1 MKRLDA
7 VVPIYNEENILSE
20 LDTRLRSVL
29 SGLEFDWR
37 IIYVDDGSVD
47 GSGLRLAALA
57 REHAQVS
64 VVHLSRNFG
73 QQLAIAAG
81 LAMANADAVVLLDG
95 DLQDPP
101 EVIPSLV
108 EKWEE
113 GNDVVYAIKRK
124 RKESWLKRKMF
135 SLFYVILRRMSSL
148 DIPANAGNFSLMDR
162 SVVELINSM
171 PERSRYVSGL
181 RAYVGGRQ
189 VGVEFERA
197 ERFAG
202 EPRQSPRRLIR
213 MALDAFFAFS
223 DLPLKLATMLGFVV
237 SGVAF
242 LVLMTV
248 LYKKLILGGDQAIAG
263 WASTMTSI
271 LFLGGIQLMSVGII
285 GEYIGRIY
293 NETKARPAW
302 VVARYRNLDDRDP
315 SGIPAPLHESESG
328 D

>member
-1 MKRLDA
+1 MKTLDA
-7 VVPIYNEENILSE
+7 VVPIYNEIEILPE
-20 LDTRLRSVL
+20 LHGRLRDVL
-29 SGLEFDWR
+29 SASGHEWR

-47 GSGLRLAALA
+47 GSAACLASFAA
-57 REHAQVS
+57 EHGQVS

-81 LAMANADAVVLLDG
+81 LSMADADAVVLLDG

-101 EVIPSLV
+101 EVIPDLIA
-108 EKWEE
+108 KWEE
-113 GNDVVYAIKRK
+113 GHDVVYAIKRK
-124 RKESWLKRKMF
+124 RKENWLKRKLF
-135 SLFYVILRRMSSL
+135 SLFYVILRRMSSVE
-148 DIPANAGNFSLMDR
+148 IPADAGNFSLMDR

-202 EPRQSPRRLIR
+202 APRQSPRRLLR
-213 MALDAFFAFS
+213 MAFDAFVSFS
-223 DLPLKLATMLGFVV
+223 ELPLRLATILGFLV
-237 SGVAF
+237 SGIAF
-242 LVLMTV
+242 LVLLTV
-248 LYKKLILGGDQAIAG
+248 LYKRLISGEAIIG

-271 LFLGGIQLMSVGII
+271 LFLGGIQLLSVGII

-302 VVARYRNLDDRDP
+302 VVSRYRNLGDRE
-315 SGIPAPLHESESG
+315 SSEIPTALHETAAR